1 MKFLAMLRAAFAAV
15 SAVVV
20 RFVREGGRLVRR
32 LVSIGA
38 QPVPPV
44 PFEIAEEALL
54 ETAPA
59 APKVG
64 DEMEAIRQL
73 AASLAAGSVKPEQ
86 VEAVAPDVVEWLRA
100 MPRSMLCRVACAS
113 DTSID
118 RHLHGGPG
126 VKGVLTFDTDA
137 IRDYARPARRRY
149 LRDVVEELGLIQSA

>member
-15 SAVVV
+15 GAVVV

-38 QPVPPV
+38 QPVPPA
-44 PFEIAEEALL
+44 PFEIAEEALM

-73 AASLAAGSVKPEQ
+73 AASLAAGSVRPEQ
-86 VEAVAPDVVEWLRA
+86 VEKVPSNAVEWLRV

-113 DTSID
+113 DSAID

-126 VKGVLTFDTDA
+126 VKGVLVFDRDA
-137 IRDYARPARRRY
+137 VLDYARPAPRRY
-149 LRDVVEELGLIQSA
+149 LRDVMGEMGLMQSA